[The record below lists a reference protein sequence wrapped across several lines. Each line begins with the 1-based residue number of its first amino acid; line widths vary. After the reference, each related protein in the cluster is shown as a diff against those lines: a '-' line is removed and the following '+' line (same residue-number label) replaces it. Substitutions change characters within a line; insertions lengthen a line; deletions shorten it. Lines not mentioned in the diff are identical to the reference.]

1 MTKKKTEGE
10 KNTDRK
16 YFKARDLNII
26 MILISCVLFTV
37 LFFLCY
43 FSFKEVLAYQESI
56 RKYTEFKNNTIMM
69 KNTSNYLTDQSRL
82 FVITGDE
89 KYAKKYFHELTVNKE
104 LNMAMQNIY
113 RLFKYSG
120 VEINKISAAFAQAE
134 NLTDIEL
141 YAMRL
146 RYDSLENFKGYVP
159 DEIKEIKLKES
170 DRDISR
176 EEKKERAV
184 NMLFDS
190 AYLVYKMRIDENCD
204 YRISEIES
212 VNENELS
219 EKFIKLKKKIMFFG
233 VAQIFSFIFFFTVFV
248 LNIAYLIK
256 PINSYMKSI
265 SANGRLKEHGSQ
277 ELRRLAK
284 IYNENF
290 DNKAATESILKQN
303 ADTDSL
309 TGLLNRRAF
318 DRICSD
324 FEGNYSIAFVIIDV
338 DDFKSVNDN
347 YGHSSGDKVLKIIS
361 SELNETFRN
370 SDYTARL
377 GGDEF
382 AVLLT
387 NFNGNENSTIQNKIN
402 QINERLSIIREY
414 GNISISV
421 GAAIS
426 DRGFSHSLME
436 KADEALYV
444 TKKNG
449 KCGVT
454 VVNHDDDS
462 IIS

>member
-16 YFKARDLNII
+16 YFKAHDLNII

-219 EKFIKLKKKIMFFG
+219 EKFIKLKKKILFFG

-277 ELRRLAK
+277 E
-284 IYNENF
+284 
-290 DNKAATESILKQN
+290 
-303 ADTDSL
+303 
-309 TGLLNRRAF
+309 
-318 DRICSD
+318 
-324 FEGNYSIAFVIIDV
+324 
-338 DDFKSVNDN
+338 
-347 YGHSSGDKVLKIIS
+347 
-361 SELNETFRN
+361 
-370 SDYTARL
+370 
-377 GGDEF
+377 
-382 AVLLT
+382 
-387 NFNGNENSTIQNKIN
+387 
-402 QINERLSIIREY
+402 
-414 GNISISV
+414 
-421 GAAIS
+421 
-426 DRGFSHSLME
+426 
-436 KADEALYV
+436 
-444 TKKNG
+444 
-449 KCGVT
+449 
-454 VVNHDDDS
+454 
-462 IIS
+462 